1 MANKDAV
8 KAAAEKAGIP
18 YSEADLPKLQ
28 KFSDILDDMAESAK
42 EHLSYVAD
50 LTKMYKES
58 LRDASAMSEI
68 NKIIL
73 SDTRL
78 RERIQDQLLD
88 NISKIQSTVNKERL
102 ENVKDI
108 ITKKKEIEEEKK
120 AIKTK
125 AKEQT
130 DLAKQVKRG
139 DKAWYD
145 FRKDKDA
152 ASRLDEMRKVIL
164 DKKEDDRSDGEKTA
178 LIELQKLK
186 SIGAAATKKD
196 IKNAKEQT
204 EKSFTDFKKSEK
216 AKSKIKQTGLK
227 KELEDA
233 KKLEVQSELALRIEQ
248 AALANLK
255 LKPGLYKAVSENA
268 TGVLSPLGKI
278 LGASGDIKMLFTDF
292 KNPMNAA
299 NAAIAATALSMKMFS
314 SLVQVAVQRFKDLEE
329 TAEKFRR
336 DTGFTKD
343 QSEKVTEY
351 AKEINKEYAEF
362 GVTLEEST
370 KSVKVLA
377 DLFGTTEGITKN
389 TVKDISLM
397 SVNLGL
403 AQEDAAGV
411 LQTFMGISGMTEQS
425 AMNVM
430 KTTAA
435 LTNGTKIPFSKV
447 MHDVANASD
456 DVLTSIGAT
465 PAKLIKAAV
474 AARAMGLELNKVG
487 SQQKRLLDYSSS
499 ITDELEASALL
510 GRNITFMKARQLA
523 FEGKSAESMRETLD
537 VVKQMGNFNAMT
549 PYQRAAVAKAAGM
562 ELKDLTKAL
571 AVDKARNSILN
582 GTDQKAKDRLDRQ
595 DKMLKMLDKE
605 STFSS
610 EELLNQG
617 DAEINTR
624 RMQGMMSD
632 IRNSVNAIAITF
644 GEVFLPAIQM
654 VGGWATSINNT
665 IKDWSSGA
673 KGFLSLIVLGIPIAL
688 AALAA
693 GVAKFFIG
701 NIATKFATATVDAAK
716 AAAVE
721 AAKTAVAEAAKTA
734 AAEAAKSPISSAV
747 GYVDEITATP
757 GRTDSRALHKVSGPV
772 SDLAKT
778 EAALPPTGPS
788 GPGSKFA
795 MLMKNINA
803 GITAISMQAIGKFA
817 LISVIFIASLV
828 GIAYAL
834 KQFQGVDWKTLG
846 VAMVAIGGFMTAAIL
861 LGNTVLAGAE
871 GIAAFELALFGLGIA
886 LLPVSLAFTVTANA
900 INIARESLVQ
910 ILEKAEPLKILAF
923 GAAIAGMTFALA
935 ASAPVTV
942 SAGAGL
948 LIMSA
953 GLLAFG
959 LAMTVMGDSAEKF
972 GKGMAIGVSA
982 LQSLATMNFISLFKN
997 MNKLRTQLKSSTG
1010 TFGDFVSGIF
1020 GKDTITKIES
1030 LSKMSKDITPTATA
1044 IATMVESFQ
1053 NFNAV
1058 DNFAKAIGRLA
1069 TSFVSLN
1076 TAVSALD
1083 TNKLGEVGKSSG
1095 TATNVPPAT
1104 QTSPATTSTDTK
1116 NIVEVLDK
1124 KLDEFIKAMSSMTIQ
1139 MDGNVIGRAAV
1150 KYGTRSGTAN

>member
-1 MANKDAV
+1 MANKDSV

-42 EHLSYVAD
+42 EHLGYVAD

-58 LRDASAMSEI
+58 LRDTSAMSEI

-78 RERIQDQLLD
+78 RERIQDQLLE
-88 NISKIQSTVNKERL
+88 NISKLQLATNKERL
-102 ENVKDI
+102 ENVKAI
-108 ITKKKEIEEEKK
+108 IEKTKAIEIEKD

-125 AKEQT
+125 AKEQD
-130 DLAKQVKRG
+130 DLAKLAKG
-139 DKAWYD
+139 NKAWYD
-145 FRKDKDA
+145 KFRKDKDA
-152 ASRLDEMRKVIL
+152 ASRLDAMRQVIEAKAEGL
-164 DKKEDDRSDGEKTA
+164 RNKGEIDALAQLQFLKSKGADATKEDIENAKKYTAEAFDKFKEEEKT
-178 LIELQKLK
+178 
-186 SIGAAATKKD
+186 T
-196 IKNAKEQT
+196 
-204 EKSFTDFKKSEK
+204 
-216 AKSKIKQTGLK
+216 SKIKQNSLK
-227 KELEDA
+227 KEREAA
-233 KKLEVQSELALRIEQ
+233 KNLKVQSELALRIEQ

-255 LKPGLYKAVSENA
+255 LKPQILEAVKNNA

-299 NAAIAATALSMKMFS
+299 NAATAATALSMKILS
-314 SLVQVAVQRFKDLEE
+314 KGVELAVQRFKDLED

-343 QSEKVTEY
+343 QSEKVAEY

-377 DLFGTTEGITKN
+377 DLLGTTEGITKN
-389 TVKDISLM
+389 TIKDISLM

-411 LQTFMGISGMTEQS
+411 LQTFMGISEMTEQS

-456 DVLTSIGAT
+456 DVLKSIGAT

-571 AVDKARNSILN
+571 AVDKARQSILT
-582 GTDQKAKDRLDRQ
+582 GTDQKAIARLNRQ
-595 DKMLKMLDKE
+595 DEMLKMLDKE

-617 DAEINTR
+617 DAELNTR

-632 IRNSVNAIAITF
+632 IRNSVNAISITF
-644 GEVFLPAIQM
+644 GEVFLPAIKM
-654 VGGWATSINNT
+654 VGGLATSINNT

-673 KGFLSLIVLGIPIAL
+673 KELIAYIILAAPIAL
-688 AALAA
+688 AALSAR
-693 GVAKFFIG
+693 VAHFYIGSIAKKFG
-701 NIATKFATATVDAAK
+701 
-716 AAAVE
+716 
-721 AAKTAVAEAAKTA
+721 TA
-734 AAEAAKSPISSAV
+734 AAEAAASAAKTAASTV
-747 GYVDEITATP
+747 SETVVEKTAEMATDPLKTITSTAT
-757 GRTDSRALHKVSGPV
+757 RTDSRALHKIPGPV

-778 EAALPPTGPS
+778 ESALPPTGPS

-828 GIAYAL
+828 GIAYAV

-861 LGNTVLAGAE
+861 LGKTVLAGAE
-871 GIAAFELALFGLGIA
+871 GIVAFELALFGLGIA

-900 INIARESLVQ
+900 INIAKDALVQ
-910 ILEKAEPLKILAF
+910 ILEKAEPSKILAF
-923 GAAIAGMTFALA
+923 GAAFTAMTFALA
-935 ASAPVTV
+935 AAAPFAA

-948 LIMSA
+948 LIMTA

-959 LAMTVMGDSAEKF
+959 LAMTMMGNSAEKF
-972 GKGMAIGVSA
+972 GKGIKQGVDS
-982 LQSLATMNFISLFKN
+982 LQSLATMNFISLLTN
-997 MNKLRTQLKSSTG
+997 MNILGTQLKSSTG

-1030 LSKMSKDITPTATA
+1030 LSKMSKDITPTAAA
-1044 IATMVESFQ
+1044 IAMMTSSFH
-1053 NFNAV
+1053 NFGVV
-1058 DNFAKAIGRLA
+1058 DNFANAIGRLA

-1076 TAVSALD
+1076 TAVAALD
-1083 TNKLGEVGKSSG
+1083 TNRLGEVRNSVG
-1095 TATNVPPAT
+1095 TATTTLAANSTAST
-1104 QTSPATTSTDTK
+1104 QSTNTDTTK
-1116 NIVEVLDK
+1116 IEQVLDR
-1124 KLDEFIKAMSSMTIQ
+1124 KLSDFVKAMGNIQ
-1139 MDGNVIGRAAV
+1139 IMMDANVIGKAVVRA
-1150 KYGTRSGTAN
+1150 GTTQ